1 MDNKYAYIAK
11 LVAKTGFS
19 FLKINI
25 LGQLAI
31 NFFAALSVIFILIQS
46 TKDSAYLGGPIH
58 YDGNMALIQLFSMR
72 PIGTSIVMLS
82 LFICP
87 YLFFTLGSKYLLSK
101 TIHQILNDKGEKILY
116 PLIEKII
123 DKIKMQNPDL
133 FNKGEDFVKLK
144 LKMLLEVEQSDENKW
159 IKKIVKYGLK
169 KIDLSEVDFN
179 NTDNKSTASILNDKI
194 ITKLKAIS
202 KPSRSFF
209 WIILSVNFLIFILIV
224 TKAI

>member
-1 MDNKYAYIAK
+1 
-11 LVAKTGFS
+11 
-19 FLKINI
+19 
-25 LGQLAI
+25 
-31 NFFAALSVIFILIQS
+31 
-46 TKDSAYLGGPIH
+46 
-58 YDGNMALIQLFSMR
+58 
-72 PIGTSIVMLS
+72 MLS

-87 YLFFTLGSKYLLSK
+87 YLLFTLGSKYLLSK

-169 KIDLSEVDFN
+169 KIELSEVDFN

-224 TKAI
+224 TKTI

>member
-1 MDNKYAYIAK
+1 MDNNYTYIAK

-46 TKDSAYLGGPIH
+46 TKDATYLGGPIH
-58 YDGNMALIQLFSMR
+58 YDGNMALIQLFAIR
-72 PIGTSIVMLS
+72 PIGTGIVMLS

-87 YLFFTLGSKYLLSK
+87 YLLFTLGSKYLLSK

-116 PLIEKII
+116 PLLEKII

-144 LKMLLEVEQSDENKW
+144 LKMLFEVELSDEN
-159 IKKIVKYGLK
+159 
-169 KIDLSEVDFN
+169 
-179 NTDNKSTASILNDKI
+179 
-194 ITKLKAIS
+194 
-202 KPSRSFF
+202 
-209 WIILSVNFLIFILIV
+209 
-224 TKAI
+224 

>member
-1 MDNKYAYIAK
+1 MDDKYAYIAK

-31 NFFAALSVIFILIQS
+31 NFFTAISLIFVIIQS
-46 TKDSAYLGGPIH
+46 TGNSTFLGGPIH
-58 YDGNMALIQLFSMR
+58 YSGEMAVIQLFSMR

-87 YLFFTLGSKYLLSK
+87 YLLFTLGSKYLLSK

-169 KIDLSEVDFN
+169 KIELSEVDFN

-224 TKAI
+224 TKTI

>member
-31 NFFAALSVIFILIQS
+31 NFFAILSVLFIVIQS
-46 TKDSAYLGGPIH
+46 GDESAYLGGPIH
-58 YDGNMALIQLFSMR
+58 YGGKMAFIVLFAIR

-87 YLFFTLGSKYLLSK
+87 YLLSTLGSKYLISK
-101 TIHQILNDKGEKILY
+101 TIHQILNDKGDKIFY

-133 FNKGEDFVKLK
+133 FSNGEDFVKLK
-144 LKMLLEVEQSDENKW
+144 LKMLLELQQSDENKW

-169 KIDLSEVDFN
+169 KIDLSDVDFN
-179 NTDNKSTASILNDKI
+179 NTDNKSTATILNDKI
-194 ITKLKAIS
+194 ITKLKATS